1 MSAWAA
7 AGWGAFSAGALLIG
21 QALARPLASR
31 RTTTGLLMGFGAGTL
46 LAAVAYELIPESSF
60 DEPLRVGGGFAL
72 GALTYFTL
80 DWLVDHRGGAGR
92 QDIAGG
98 GGAGGGSSGAAM
110 FIGALLD
117 GIPEAF
123 VLGAGLALGGGV
135 SVAFVVAVFASNI
148 PEGVAGT
155 ANLRATGVPERR
167 IATMWVA
174 LTAVCAVASTV
185 GFLVSDDLPDGGLA
199 AQAFAAGAMVTMLAD
214 SMMPEAFEH
223 GGRAVGLL
231 TVVGYLVAAT
241 LTLAG

>member
-1 MSAWAA
+1 VSAWAA

-21 QALARPLASR
+21 QALARPLARR
-31 RTTTGLLMGFGAGTL
+31 RTATGLMMGFGAGTL

-60 DEPLRVGGGFAL
+60 DEPLLVGAGLGR
-72 GALTYFTL
+72 GALTNLGL
-80 DWLVDHRGGAGR
+80 DRRVVRRGGSRG
-92 QDIAGG
+92 QDIAGEG
-98 GGAGGGSSGAAM
+98 GGGGTSGAAM

-117 GIPEAF
+117 GIPEAV

-135 SVAFVVAVFASNI
+135 SVAFVVAVFASNV

-155 ANLRATGVPERR
+155 LNLRGAGVPEPR
-167 IATMWVA
+167 IATMWTA
-174 LTAVCAVASTV
+174 LTAVCAVAATV
-185 GFLVSDDLPDGGLA
+185 GFVVSDDLPDGGLA

-231 TVVGYLVAAT
+231 TVVGYLVAAG

>member
-7 AGWGAFSAGALLIG
+7 AGWGAFSAAALLIG

-46 LAAVAYELIPESSF
+46 LAAVAYELIPESSL
-60 DEPLRVGGGFAL
+60 DQPLRVGIGFAL
-72 GALTYFTL
+72 GALTYFLL
-80 DWLVDHRGGAGR
+80 DWLVDRRGGSGR
-92 QDIAGG
+92 QDIAGAG
-98 GGAGGGSSGAAM
+98 GSAGGSSGAAM

-155 ANLRATGVPERR
+155 ANLRATGVPEPRTPGCGRR
-167 IATMWVA
+167 SPSSAPSPRPSASWCP
-174 LTAVCAVASTV
+174 TACPT
-185 GFLVSDDLPDGGLA
+185 A
-199 AQAFAAGAMVTMLAD
+199 AWRRRRSRRGPW
-214 SMMPEAFEH
+214 SRCWPI
-223 GGRAVGLL
+223 R
-231 TVVGYLVAAT
+231 
-241 LTLAG
+241 

>member
-7 AGWGAFSAGALLIG
+7 AGWGAFSAAALLIG
-21 QALARPLASR
+21 QALARPLATR

-60 DEPLRVGGGFAL
+60 DEPLRVGLGFSL
-72 GALTYFTL
+72 GALTYFGL
-80 DWLVDHRGGAGR
+80 DWLVDHRGGSGR

-98 GGAGGGSSGAAM
+98 GGSGGSSGAAM

-135 SVAFVVAVFASNI
+135 SLAFVVAVFASNV

-155 ANLRATGVPERR
+155 ANLRAAGVPERR
-167 IATMWVA
+167 ITGMWTA
-174 LTAVCAVASTV
+174 LTLVCAVAATI
-185 GFLVSDDLPDGGLA
+185 GFVVSDDLPDGGLA

-231 TVVGYLVAAT
+231 TVVGYLVAAV